1 LIPEPSRRRVVMAG
15 VMLAISPAAM
25 ESTVVATAMPTVI
38 ASLGRIR
45 IYSWVF
51 SAFLLTS
58 TVSMPLWGRFSDLLG
73 RRPWRWTTRGSG
85 RVVHPLLPTVVQHL
99 GRDPDLTCH
108 QAMLEAL
115 TGIWNAAVRAAVMAR
130 LRAAGL
136 PRADLLLRLQALSPT
151 LGFAAERP
159 EWAREWLAD
168 PVAQDA
174 ALVEQ
179 CLLRLLLAVRG
190 MAEAR
195 AKALTEAGAP

>member
-1 LIPEPSRRRVVMAG
+1 MAQDVPLLERLGQLPPVPVAELLSLLERTEHPEQDP
-15 VMLAISPAAM
+15 
-25 ESTVVATAMPTVI
+25 
-38 ASLGRIR
+38 
-45 IYSWVF
+45 
-51 SAFLLTS
+51 
-58 TVSMPLWGRFSDLLG
+58 LLG
-73 RRPWRWTTRGSG
+73 RVLAVDDEGE

-136 PRADLLLRLQALSPT
+136 PRDDLLLKLQALSPT

-195 AKALTEAGAP
+195 AKALTEAGAH